1 MKLEFLCLLPQDQ
14 GFIVPEEALTWKADE
29 KGLGADL
36 GIFERRPAWEKI
48 QILELTIADLES
60 LLRLDFDGFWEVVR
74 ISFVSFSGYPIRS
87 FEEVRLGILAHCYF
101 LKLILVC
108 FFSRIKKGLNFLKG
122 HRNF

>member
-1 MKLEFLCLLPQDQ
+1 MNLEFLCLLPQDQ

-60 LLRLDFDGFWEVVR
+60 LLRLDFDGFWEAVR
-74 ISFVSFSGYPIRS
+74 ISFFPFS
-87 FEEVRLGILAHCYF
+87 
-101 LKLILVC
+101 VC
-108 FFSRIKKGLNFLKG
+108 FCRRVQKLALVFL
-122 HRNF
+122 FIVTF